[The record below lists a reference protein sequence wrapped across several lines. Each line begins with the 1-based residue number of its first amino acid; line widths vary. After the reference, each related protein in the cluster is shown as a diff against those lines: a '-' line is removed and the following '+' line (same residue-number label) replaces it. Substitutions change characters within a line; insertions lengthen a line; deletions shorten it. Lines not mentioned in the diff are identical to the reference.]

1 MKRLT
6 IGAALVL
13 GACHDATGP
22 STAAC
27 IPGTTPPTL
36 ALNVGGVQALADPRA
51 LACMSIG
58 ASASPSEYV
67 FVAAN
72 ASSGANQ
79 AASYRIMSSFSV
91 ATAAAPAP
99 AVAASLF
106 QPPDD
111 GGVDLRLRTME
122 RRLLQLPGHAL
133 SASVAA
139 APPNVGDTLHL
150 RVPDANASNACT
162 SYFPIK
168 AIVQAVTA
176 HAIVV
181 QDSAAPAGGFTL
193 ADFNAIG
200 SEFETYSFPTDNT
213 YFGAPTDLDGNG
225 AVYLLYTPRV
235 NALAP
240 RGSGTFVGGFFF
252 GGDLFSQLA
261 CPESN
266 VGEIVYLIAPDPS
279 GVFSDPRATQF
290 VRQATRSTIAHEV
303 EHLINLGIR
312 LQSGARFESIW
323 LDEALAHFAEEYV
336 GRAEDGFGPFQKLT
350 YSDVSANATDYQA
363 FYRDKLLN
371 LRSWLQRP
379 DTGSSIANTDRNL
392 SDGGAAWAL
401 LHYAADQYAG
411 GDLPG
416 FTRRLVSGPDSGLGN
431 LTARAGAPFDSLMA
445 GWMVAMYAD
454 GLGISGLAARYTF
467 QSWNFRD
474 VEAAL
479 SGAYPLQVR
488 ALGSG
493 ADVTAAAY
501 PGSGNYFRLLGTP
514 TTPAAVFRLVSTAGG
529 LVTFP
534 GARLYI
540 VRTQ

>member
-1 MKRLT
+1 ME
-6 IGAALVL
+6 
-13 GACHDATGP
+13 
-22 STAAC
+22 
-27 IPGTTPPTL
+27 
-36 ALNVGGVQALADPRA
+36 ALNRP
-51 LACMSIG
+51 
-58 ASASPSEYV
+58 
-67 FVAAN
+67 
-72 ASSGANQ
+72 
-79 AASYRIMSSFSV
+79 
-91 ATAAAPAP
+91 
-99 AVAASLF
+99 
-106 QPPDD
+106 
-111 GGVDLRLRTME
+111 
-122 RRLLQLPGHAL
+122 LP
-133 SASVAA
+133 
-139 APPNVGDTLHL
+139 T
-150 RVPDANASNACT
+150 
-162 SYFPIK
+162 
-168 AIVQAVTA
+168 
-176 HAIVV
+176 
-181 QDSAAPAGGFTL
+181 
-193 ADFNAIG
+193 
-200 SEFETYSFPTDNT
+200 
-213 YFGAPTDLDGNG
+213 
-225 AVYLLYTPRV
+225 
-235 NALAP
+235 
-240 RGSGTFVGGFFF
+240 
-252 GGDLFSQLA
+252 
-261 CPESN
+261 
-266 VGEIVYLIAPDPS
+266 
-279 GVFSDPRATQF
+279 F

-303 EHLINLGIR
+303 EHLINLGTR
-312 LQSGARFESIW
+312 LQNPGAKFEATW
-323 LDEALAHFAEEYV
+323 LDEALAHFAEEYL

-350 YSDVSANATDYQA
+350 YSDISANASDYQA

-493 ADVTAAAY
+493 ADLTAAAY

>member
-6 IGAALVL
+6 LGAALAL

-22 STAAC
+22 SAGAC
-27 IPGTTPPTL
+27 TPGTTPPTL

-51 LACMSIG
+51 LACVSIG
-58 ASASPSEYV
+58 PSASPSEYV

-501 PGSGNYFRLLGTP
+501 PGSGNYFRLLSTP